1 MQTPL
6 EMHEVHLAEVTDAC
20 VDPWFSEQLRKCRAG
35 DQDAKSRICG
45 SCLRLVLD
53 IVKEKCRSERWERK
67 VDLVQGANW
76 LLVQTLR
83 RFDGSTA
90 REFVD
95 QLQHR
100 VTLFI
105 EHPRDL

>member
-6 EMHEVHLAEVTDAC
+6 EMYEAGLAEVADVC
-20 VDPWFSEQLRKCRAG
+20 VDPWFAEQLRMSRAG
-35 DQDAKSRICG
+35 DQDAERRICG

-53 IVKEKCRSERWERK
+53 TVREKCRSERWERQL
-67 VDLVQGANW
+67 DLVQEANW

-95 QLQHR
+95 RLQHR
-100 VTLFI
+100 VTVFV